1 MDIIRRNTD
10 YALRLAVGLA
20 GAYRHGRQVSV
31 RKLAQENN
39 VPYAITSKLLQ
50 KLQNSGVL
58 KSTMGSRGGF
68 QLNRPPAEITFLE
81 IVEAIQGRISVN
93 KCLLGHYAC
102 PMKRNCPLHP
112 KLAGLQTD
120 IIRHLKETTLE
131 QTIPTGD
138 NDSTFTGVSPQ

>member
-10 YALRLAVGLA
+10 YALRLAVALA
-20 GAYRHGRQVSV
+20 GAYRHNLQVSV

-50 KLQNSGVL
+50 KLQNCGIL

-68 QLNRPPAEITFLE
+68 QLNRPPAEVTFLD
-81 IVEAIQGRISVN
+81 IVESIQGKISVN
-93 KCLLGHYAC
+93 RCLLGTHTC
-102 PMKRNCPLHP
+102 PMEGACPLHP

-131 QTIPTGD
+131 QTIPAGD
-138 NDSTFTGVSPQ
+138 NGNLITGVPYK

>member
-20 GAYRHGRQVSV
+20 GAYRYNRQVSV
-31 RKLAQENN
+31 RKLAQDTN

-50 KLQNSGVL
+50 KLQNCGIL

-68 QLNRPPAEITFLE
+68 QLNRPPAEITFLD
-81 IVEAIQGRISVN
+81 IIEAIQGKISVN
-93 KCLLGHYAC
+93 KCLLGTHTC
-102 PMKRNCPLHP
+102 SMKGNCPLHP

-131 QTIPTGD
+131 QTLLAGD
-138 NDSTFTGVSPQ
+138 TDNLITGVQPQ

>member
-20 GAYRHGRQVSV
+20 GAYRYNRQVSV
-31 RKLAQENN
+31 RKLAQDTN

-50 KLQNSGVL
+50 KLQNCGLL

-81 IVEAIQGRISVN
+81 IVEAIQGKISVN
-93 KCLLGHYAC
+93 KCLAGTHVC
-102 PMKRNCPLHP
+102 PMNTNCPLHP
-112 KLAGLQTD
+112 KLTGLQAE

-131 QTIPTGD
+131 QTIPAGD
-138 NDSTFTGVSPQ
+138 KGNLITGVQPQ